1 MKRTTVSS
9 SWATIGLLLACWSGN
24 AAFSQDARIQLG
36 DLERLAGKAAEVVD
50 VTLDGTLLKLAA
62 RFLSNTDADR
72 EVKNLVEGL
81 QGIYVK
87 SFEFDKEGEYS
98 DQDVEALRKQLKSP
112 KWSRIVGVTSKRG
125 GDNAEVYVMTDSG
138 SGKVLGMSILCAE
151 PKELT
156 VVNIV
161 GSIDLDKVAEL
172 GGKMGIPPLK
182 LETLKKPEKKPEEQ
196 EYRQQ

>member
-1 MKRTTVSS
+1 MR
-9 SWATIGLLLACWSGN
+9 LDN
-24 AAFSQDARIQLG
+24 
-36 DLERLAGKAAEVVD
+36 LEKLAGKAAEVVD

-62 RFLSNTDADR
+62 RFLSDTDADR
-72 EVKNLVEGL
+72 DVKSLVEGL

-98 DQDVEALRKQLKSP
+98 PQDVEDLRKQLQSP

-125 GDNAEVYVMTDSG
+125 GDNAEVYVMTDG
-138 SGKVLGMSILCAE
+138 AGGKVLGMSILSAE
-151 PKELT
+151 PRELT

-161 GSIDLDKVAEL
+161 GSIDIERVADL
-172 GGKMGIPPLK
+172 SGKLGIPPLK
-182 LETLKKPEKKPEEQ
+182 LETVKKPEKKPEER